1 MYPCAAD
8 DSLARVLKAHTT
20 QTLRDRVALVTGA
33 SSGQG
38 RAFAL
43 GLARAGARVFGVA
56 RREELLRSL
65 VSEICDSGGDAAYH
79 VADVRSVPAVFD
91 LVDVVLARY
100 RRIDILINSAGI
112 GFRAPLAELKRSQIE
127 EMLATDLAAAIYL
140 TQAALPSLVKSAPS
154 DVVNVASIAG
164 LEGFAEGSV
173 YCAAKHGL
181 VGFTRALAQELKPEG
196 VRVTA
201 LCSGS
206 VDTEFFDR
214 FRPTTEKSLR
224 LTPDDVLSVL
234 LTVLTSPPHVLFGE
248 VVVRPRV
255 VKA

>member
-1 MYPCAAD
+1 MAAQ
-8 DSLARVLKAHTT
+8 SEQK
-20 QTLRDRVALVTGA
+20 LRDRVALVTGA

-38 RAFAL
+38 RVFAE
-43 GLARAGARVFGVA
+43 GLARAGARVFAVA

-65 VSEICDSGGDAAYH
+65 VTGICDSGGEAAYH
-79 VADVRSVPAVFD
+79 VVDVRSIPAVFD

-100 RRIDILINSAGI
+100 RRIDILINAAGI
-112 GFRAPLAELKRSQIE
+112 GYRAPLTELKRSQIE
-127 EMLATDLAAAIYL
+127 EMLATDLAGAIYL
-140 TQAALPSLVKSAPS
+140 TSAALPSLIKGAPA
-154 DVVNVASIAG
+154 DIVNVASIAG

-181 VGFTRALAQELKPEG
+181 VGFSRALAQELKPQG

-214 FRPTTEKSLR
+214 FRPTTEKSQRLR
-224 LTPDDVLSVL
+224 PEDVLTAL
-234 LTVLTSPPHVLFGE
+234 LGILTSPPHVMHGE
-248 VVVRPRV
+248 VVLRPRV
-255 VKA
+255 VPT